1 MTNNEITKKLY
12 TTRILMDLYEQWF
25 LSGNVTALAN
35 LHNLVAKPVL
45 NDLVDL
51 SDGFDFTQKLDF
63 ECEMHRSMLCCQ
75 LFGNMNVASHMV
87 AHSAAADDDHFASL
101 ILDRRERTVLGM
113 AAESLLLEEDLFEL
127 APETFARLLRVMNR
141 ELDAVYHNVVDQLGS
156 FRTHLAELENSDEY
170 SVDEEDAVA
179 KFEDFA
185 EEAADVLNEL
195 RTWFEA
201 HHDVDPGDEF
211 IKQAEAED
219 EKKFPDGGLRIGVGI
234 LGGPGLGDL
243 LEMLSDI
250 VGGDAE
256 SDSDGPDEEP
266 ELEN

>member
-1 MTNNEITKKLY
+1 MTNNEIITKKLY

-35 LHNLVAKPVL
+35 LHNLVVKPVL

-75 LFGNMNVASHMV
+75 LFGNMNVASHMM
-87 AHSAAADDDHFASL
+87 AHSAAAGDDHFASL
-101 ILDRRERTVLGM
+101 ILDRRERTVLDM
-113 AAESLLLEEDLFEL
+113 AAASLLLEEDLFEL
-127 APETFARLLRVMNR
+127 APETFARLLRVMNH
-141 ELDAVYHNVVDQLGS
+141 ELDAVYHNVVGQLGS

-170 SVDEEDAVA
+170 SVDEDAVA
-179 KFEDFA
+179 EFEDFA
-185 EEAADVLNEL
+185 EEAADALNEL
-195 RTWFEA
+195 RAWFEA

-219 EKKFPDGGLRIGVGI
+219 KKKSPDGGLHIGVGI

-243 LEMLSDI
+243 LEMLGNI
-250 VGGDAE
+250 VGGDDEPDSDE
-256 SDSDGPDEEP
+256 SDEGSERK
-266 ELEN
+266 N

>member
-45 NDLVDL
+45 NDLGDL

-75 LFGNMNVASHMV
+75 MFGNMNVASQMT
-87 AHSAAADDDHFASL
+87 AHSAAVGDDHFASL
-101 ILDRRERTVLGM
+101 ILDRRERAVLDM
-113 AAESLLLEEDLFEL
+113 AADSLLLEEDLFEL

-170 SVDEEDAVA
+170 SVDEDAVA
-179 KFEDFA
+179 EFEDFA
-185 EEAADVLNEL
+185 KEAADALNEL
-195 RTWFEA
+195 RAWFEA

-219 EKKFPDGGLRIGVGI
+219 KKKSPDGGLRIGVGI
-234 LGGPGLGDL
+234 LGGPGLDDL
-243 LEMLSDI
+243 LDMLGDI
-250 VGGDAE
+250 VGGDDE
-256 SDSDGPDEEP
+256 SDSDEPDEEP
-266 ELEN
+266 KLEN

>member
-1 MTNNEITKKLY
+1 MTSNEITLKLY
-12 TTRILMDLYEQWF
+12 TARTLMDLYEQWF

-75 LFGNMNVASHMV
+75 LFGNMNVASHMM
-87 AHSAAADDDHFASL
+87 AHSAAAGDDHFASL
-101 ILDRRERTVLGM
+101 ILDRRERTVLDM
-113 AAESLLLEEDLFEL
+113 AADSLLLEEDLFEL
-127 APETFARLLRVMNR
+127 APETFARLLRVMNH
-141 ELDAVYHNVVDQLGS
+141 ELDAVYHNVVVQLGS

-170 SVDEEDAVA
+170 SVDEDAVA
-179 KFEDFA
+179 EFEDFA
-185 EEAADVLNEL
+185 EEAADALNEL
-195 RTWFEA
+195 RAWFEA

-219 EKKFPDGGLRIGVGI
+219 KKKSPDGGLRIGVGI

-250 VGGDAE
+250 VGGDDE
-256 SDSDGPDEEP
+256 PGEEP
-266 ELEN
+266 EHKN

>member
-1 MTNNEITKKLY
+1 MTNNEIITKKLY

-35 LHNLVAKPVL
+35 LHNLVVKPVL

-75 LFGNMNVASHMV
+75 LFGNMNVASHMM
-87 AHSAAADDDHFASL
+87 AHSAAAGDDHFASL
-101 ILDRRERTVLGM
+101 ILDRRERTVLDM
-113 AAESLLLEEDLFEL
+113 AADSLLLEEDLFEL
-127 APETFARLLRVMNR
+127 APETFARLLRVMNH
-141 ELDAVYHNVVDQLGS
+141 ELDAVYHNVVVQLGS

-170 SVDEEDAVA
+170 SVDEDAVA
-179 KFEDFA
+179 EFEDFA
-185 EEAADVLNEL
+185 EEAADALNEL
-195 RTWFEA
+195 RAWFEA

-219 EKKFPDGGLRIGVGI
+219 KKKSPDGGLRIGVGI

-250 VGGDAE
+250 VGGDDE
-256 SDSDGPDEEP
+256 PGEEP
-266 ELEN
+266 EHKN

>member
-1 MTNNEITKKLY
+1 MTSNEITKKLY

-35 LHNLVAKPVL
+35 LHNLVVKPVL
-45 NDLVDL
+45 KDLVDL
-51 SDGFDFTQKLDF
+51 SDDFDFAHKLDF

-75 LFGNMNVASHMV
+75 LFGNMNVASQMT
-87 AHSAAADDDHFASL
+87 AHSAAVGDDHFASL
-101 ILDRRERTVLGM
+101 ILDRRERAVLDM
-113 AAESLLLEEDLFEL
+113 AADSLLLEEDLFEL

-170 SVDEEDAVA
+170 SVDEDAVA
-179 KFEDFA
+179 EFEDFA
-185 EEAADVLNEL
+185 KEAADALNEL
-195 RTWFEA
+195 RAWFEA

-211 IKQAEAED
+211 IKQVEAED
-219 EKKFPDGGLRIGVGI
+219 EKKSPDGGLRIGVGI

-243 LEMLSDI
+243 LEMLGDI
-250 VGGDAE
+250 VGGDDE
-256 SDSDGPDEEP
+256 SDSDEPDGEP
-266 ELEN
+266 ERKN

>member
-1 MTNNEITKKLY
+1 MTSNEITKKLY

-45 NDLVDL
+45 KDLVDL
-51 SDGFDFTQKLDF
+51 SDDFDFTQKLDF

-75 LFGNMNVASHMV
+75 LFGNMNVASQMT
-87 AHSAAADDDHFASL
+87 AHSAAVGDDHFASL
-101 ILDRRERTVLGM
+101 ILDRRERAVLDM
-113 AAESLLLEEDLFEL
+113 AADSLLLEEDLFEL

-170 SVDEEDAVA
+170 SVDEDAVA
-179 KFEDFA
+179 EFEDFA
-185 EEAADVLNEL
+185 KEAADALNEL
-195 RTWFEA
+195 RAWFEA

-219 EKKFPDGGLRIGVGI
+219 KKKSPDGGLRIGVGI
-234 LGGPGLGDL
+234 LGGPGLDDL
-243 LEMLSDI
+243 LDMLGDI
-250 VGGDAE
+250 VGGDDE
-256 SDSDGPDEEP
+256 SGSDEPDEES

>member
-1 MTNNEITKKLY
+1 MTSNEITKKLY

-51 SDGFDFTQKLDF
+51 FDGFDFTQKLDF

-75 LFGNMNVASHMV
+75 LFGNMNVASQMT
-87 AHSAAADDDHFASL
+87 AHSAAVGDDHFASL
-101 ILDRRERTVLGM
+101 ILDRRERAVLDM
-113 AAESLLLEEDLFEL
+113 AADSLLLEEDLFEL

-156 FRTHLAELENSDEY
+156 FKTHLAELENSDEY
-170 SVDEEDAVA
+170 SVDEDAVA
-179 KFEDFA
+179 EFEYFA
-185 EEAADVLNEL
+185 KEAADALNEL
-195 RTWFEA
+195 RAWFEA

-211 IKQAEAED
+211 IKQVEAED
-219 EKKFPDGGLRIGVGI
+219 EKKSPDGGLRIGVGI

-243 LEMLSDI
+243 LEMLGDI
-250 VGGDAE
+250 VGGDDE
-256 SDSDGPDEEP
+256 SDSDEPDEEP
-266 ELEN
+266 KLEN